1 MSSPAVRS
9 NEGALQ
15 LSFRQAQAADALSV
29 HALATQVFLDTYAT
43 EGVRPALAREAEQ
56 RYSTSVFL
64 ELLERPASRI
74 ILAERDDHLV
84 AFAQVQLGAGHALV
98 EGPAAAELER
108 LYVQAPFLRRGV
120 GRQLLARAEALARDE
135 GCTTLWLTAWAGNV
149 RALAFYRSQEYEERG
164 STIYEIEGSSFENRL
179 FARALDGGGS
189 AAAATA
195 CGDAASEAANAF
207 RVSTAK
213 AELDLGLI
221 HRFLS
226 EQSSWA
232 EGIPFDTMRRSI
244 EHSLCFGGYLGA
256 AQVAFA
262 RVVSDRATFA
272 NLVDVF
278 VLDAHRGR
286 GYGKAIV
293 QAVLAHPSLQGLR
306 RFTLATGDAHG
317 LYAQFGFAAPVNPEA
332 FMERHVPGVYSQVPL
347 AAEGP

>member
-15 LSFRQAQAADALSV
+15 LSFRQAQAADALSL
-29 HALATQVFLDTYAT
+29 HALATQVFFDTYAT

-56 RYSTSVFL
+56 KFSASVFL

-74 ILAERDDHLV
+74 VLAEQDGHLV
-84 AFAQVQLGAGHALV
+84 AFAQLRFGTGHALV
-98 EGPAAAELER
+98 EEAAAAELER

-120 GRQLLARAEALARDE
+120 GSLLLARAEALARDE
-135 GCTTLWLTAWAGNV
+135 GFATLWLTAWAGNA
-149 RALAFYRSQEYEERG
+149 RALAFYRSQDYEERG
-164 STIYEIEGSSFENRL
+164 STMYEIEGDSFENRL
-179 FARALDGGGS
+179 FARTLDRD
-189 AAAATA
+189 
-195 CGDAASEAANAF
+195 GDVVTLPARTDAPGEGTNAF

-213 AELDLGLI
+213 AELDLALI

-226 EQSSWA
+226 EQSTWA
-232 EGIPFDTMRRSI
+232 KGIPLETVQRAVA
-244 EHSLCFGGYLGA
+244 HSLCFGGYLGS

-262 RVVSDRATFA
+262 RVISDRATFA

-286 GYGKAIV
+286 GYSKAILR
-293 QAVLAHPSLQGLR
+293 AVLAHPSLQGLR

-317 LYAQFGFAAPVNPEA
+317 LYAQFGFIAPAQPESI
-332 FMERHVPGVYSQVPL
+332 MERYVPGVYSQGSP
-347 AAEGP
+347 